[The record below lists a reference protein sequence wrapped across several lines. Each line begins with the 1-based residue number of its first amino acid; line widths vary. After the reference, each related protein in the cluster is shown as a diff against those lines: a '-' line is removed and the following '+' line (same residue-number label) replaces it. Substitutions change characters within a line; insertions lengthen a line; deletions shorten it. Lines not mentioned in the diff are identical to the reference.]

1 MSRKNNNALFYTC
14 SLIEIIGRTNQ
25 LRRSD
30 VVKHLGED
38 VIQHIYN
45 YSDIYHCEPIQKIAD
60 DFIQEYAIPKGKFDN
75 VKSCVYAVPGYFV
88 IGQVYERLIEDISNE
103 DNIVE
108 KLIEVYQSWIDEYIS
123 NYNIAVYYQSRDY
136 ILACYKHGEIL

>member
-25 LRRSD
+25 LRRSE

-60 DFIQEYAIPKGKFDN
+60 DFIQEYVISKGKFDN

>member
-14 SLIEIIGRTNQ
+14 SLIEIIGITNQ

-108 KLIEVYQSWIDEYIS
+108 KLIEVYESWIDEYIS